1 LGGDGVIGASTMRV
15 AIYARVSTTDQN
27 CETQLLELRS
37 YAEARGWE
45 IQREYVDAG
54 WSGSKASRP
63 ELDRL
68 MKDALSR
75 KVDTIAVFKLD
86 RWGRSVRHIAD
97 SLAQL
102 RDAGVRFIATTQGI
116 DTIASNPTT
125 DFLLNILAAC
135 AQLERE
141 LIRERVAAG
150 MKRAAVTGT
159 RSGKAIGRPRVIVDR
174 KPVWDLREAG
184 LSISAIERE
193 TGLSRGTVQRI
204 LAAKL
209 VR

>member
-1 LGGDGVIGASTMRV
+1 MRV

-37 YAEARGWE
+37 YAKARGWE

-184 LSISAIERE
+184 SSISAIERE
-193 TGLSRGTVQRI
+193 TGLSRGTIQRI
-204 LAAKL
+204 LAAKP

>member
-1 LGGDGVIGASTMRV
+1 MREV
-15 AIYARVSTTDQN
+15 RQYCA
-27 CETQLLELRS
+27 
-37 YAEARGWE
+37 ARGWE

-75 KVDTIAVFKLD
+75 RVDTIVVFKLD

-102 RDAGVRFIATTQGI
+102 KDAGVRFIATTQGI

-150 MKRAAVTGT
+150 MKRARSTGT
-159 RSGKAIGRPRVIVDR
+159 RSGKEIGRPRMVMDR
-174 KPVWDLREAG
+174 QKVWDDRDAG
-184 LSISAIERE
+184 MSIGKLQAKH
-193 TGLSRGTVQRI
+193 GLARGTVQRI
-204 LAAKL
+204 LEARKAS
-209 VR
+209 

>member
-1 LGGDGVIGASTMRV
+1 MTV
-15 AIYARVSTTDQN
+15 AIYARVSTSDQN
-27 CETQLLELRS
+27 CETQLREVRQ
-37 YAEARGWE
+37 YCAARGWE

-75 KVDTIAVFKLD
+75 RVDTIVVFKLD

-102 RDAGVRFIATTQGI
+102 KDAGVRFIATTQGI

-150 MKRAAVTGT
+150 MKRARSTGT
-159 RSGKAIGRPRVIVDR
+159 RSGKEIGRPRMVMDR
-174 KPVWDLREAG
+174 QKVWDDRDAG
-184 LSISAIERE
+184 MSIGKLQAKH
-193 TGLSRGTVQRI
+193 GLARGTVQRI
-204 LAAKL
+204 LEARKAS
-209 VR
+209 

>member
-1 LGGDGVIGASTMRV
+1 MTV
-15 AIYARVSTTDQN
+15 AIYARVSTSDQN
-27 CETQLLELRS
+27 CETQLREVRQ
-37 YAEARGWE
+37 YCAARGWE
-45 IQREYVDAG
+45 IHREYVDAG

-75 KVDTIAVFKLD
+75 RVDTIVVFKLD

-102 RDAGVRFIATTQGI
+102 KDAGVRFIATTQGI

-150 MKRAAVTGT
+150 MKRARSTGT
-159 RSGKAIGRPRVIVDR
+159 RSGKEIGRPRMILDR
-174 KPVWDLREAG
+174 QKVWDDRDAG
-184 LSISAIERE
+184 MSIGKLQAKH
-193 TGLSRGTVQRI
+193 GLARGTVQRI
-204 LAAKL
+204 LEARKAS
-209 VR
+209 